1 MPDSRP
7 RLVVWLV
14 GVADYM
20 SAGLEGNDNHT
31 STCTLNIYNECTCT
45 VTNLQSILPRLIYK
59 TRQTN
64 VIVEKTWSVL
74 NLTMLGPK
82 LYGKIHC

>member
-7 RLVVWLV
+7 RLVVRLV
-14 GVADYM
+14 GIADYM

-45 VTNLQSILPRLIYK
+45 VTNLQSYYQDWY
-59 TRQTN
+59 TRQD
-64 VIVEKTWSVL
+64 KQMW
-74 NLTMLGPK
+74 
-82 LYGKIHC
+82 

>member
-7 RLVVWLV
+7 RLVVRLV
-14 GVADYM
+14 GIADYT

-45 VTNLQSILPRLIYK
+45 VTNLQSYYQDWYK
-59 TRQTN
+59 RQD
-64 VIVEKTWSVL
+64 KQMW
-74 NLTMLGPK
+74 
-82 LYGKIHC
+82 